1 MRVSE
6 KSLELNVGAELL
18 GVIRNT
24 WGMPKAYLR
33 GLTQKEEQ
41 AEGVDFFAQL
51 SPSAR
56 LFAFQ
61 FKAPQ
66 GRVEADPYRYKLVS
80 EQHDLLFTLAQTAP
94 GAVFYV
100 LPRYLQPGKLQQDVP
115 NLLQDTWLLAV
126 APMPTPVIF
135 AGQQTKVVRC
145 VGARAII
152 NPEFALQNLAQLNH
166 EQRGGV
172 LAAAFD
178 GIPAKSFAVWYERH
192 RWLGR
197 AERRRQNP
205 WLVRGLRVVVV
216 EPEPRGRRTSRS

>member
-1 MRVSE
+1 MFDGPSGEMRVSE

-18 GVIRNT
+18 GVIRNA

-33 GLTQKEEQ
+33 GLTQKEEK

-66 GRVEADPYRYKLVS
+66 GRLEADPYRYKLVT
-80 EQHDLLFTLAQTAP
+80 EQHDLLFALAQTAP

-100 LPRYLQPGKLQQDVP
+100 LPRYLRPEKLQRDVP
-115 NLLQDTWLLAV
+115 NLLQDTWLLPV
-126 APMPTPVIF
+126 APMPTPLVF
-135 AGQQTKVVRC
+135 EGQQTKVVRC

-152 NPEFALQNLAQLNH
+152 NPEFTLLNLGKLAD
-166 EQRGGV
+166 EQRRGV
-172 LAAAFD
+172 VGATVD
-178 GIPAKSFAVWYERH
+178 GIPAKSFSVWYERH

-197 AERRRQNP
+197 PERRRQNP

-216 EPEPRGRRTSRS
+216 ES